1 MKKFL
6 NNKKPGTGLYI
17 FVWFV
22 AMISANIVVTLVD
35 SYFAIT
41 FVESISDITF
51 QFFLIIIS
59 IETVIFVAIV
69 IFVYKKFPNIKISK
83 VAAWYYVL
91 NFFGTGNTFGDIK
104 KELEGLNIGFYIGEI
119 AVLLVCAWAINCL
132 IFRQYFKKSK
142 QW

>member
-69 IFVYKKFPNIKISK
+69 IFVYKKFPHIKISK

-104 KELEGLNIGFYIGEI
+104 KELEGLISGLILGRLQFY
-119 AVLLVCAWAINCL
+119 
-132 IFRQYFKKSK
+132 
-142 QW
+142 